1 MHAVGGGSAQGWGTA
16 IARAVV
22 MVAVALVAL
31 GVIPNWL
38 LDRTA
43 TRLTTTG
50 RDLVLLA
57 WWVVAL
63 VLSGWV
69 FVRLQGRER

>member
-1 MHAVGGGSAQGWGTA
+1 VQGWGAA
-16 IARAVV
+16 IARAIA
-22 MVAVALVAL
+22 MVAIAFVTL
-31 GVIPNWL
+31 GVVPNWL

-43 TRLTTTG
+43 TQLTPTG
-50 RDLVLLA
+50 RDLVLLT

-63 VLSGWV
+63 VLSAWA